1 MNVRDRS
8 GDVGPAARE
17 AMGES
22 CVSCMW
28 LTGWVVAISAK
39 RVISCVQPCTL
50 LVTYSSVKVLD
61 PRAAPKCRFPSME
74 IFTSV
79 SVNNCLAVSSCSGF
93 TTKWVFEPFG

>member
-28 LTGWVVAISAK
+28 LGGS
-39 RVISCVQPCTL
+39 
-50 LVTYSSVKVLD
+50 Y
-61 PRAAPKCRFPSME
+61 
-74 IFTSV
+74 
-79 SVNNCLAVSSCSGF
+79 
-93 TTKWVFEPFG
+93 FG

>member
-28 LTGWVVAISAK
+28 LL
-39 RVISCVQPCTL
+39 RR
-50 LVTYSSVKVLD
+50 TYDL
-61 PRAAPKCRFPSME
+61 
-74 IFTSV
+74 
-79 SVNNCLAVSSCSGF
+79 
-93 TTKWVFEPFG
+93 